1 MYQLWYNDR
10 MTTTANTTG
19 NRNKVAQVEAALA
32 ALLAETL
39 RRGFFGT
46 IRLELAVQDGTIQNV
61 RKVVEQVE
69 R

>member
-1 MYQLWYNDR
+1 MYYFCYNDR
-10 MTTTANTTG
+10 MTTLANTTG
-19 NRNKVAQVEAALA
+19 NRTKIAQVEAVLA

-46 IRLELAVQDGTIQNV
+46 VRIELAVQDGTIQHV